1 MRPSAVDRPGE
12 GRMHHKSPSDAMRS
26 LVGRFG
32 CVARARRSTVS
43 GSLFVLVFIVYAQAG
58 NADRLRR
65 SLPEHQTTQRTP
77 APPAARVAPQVLLV
91 QACLPCTP
99 GCFDSSTGCQ
109 PGTANA
115 ACGSGGGACMQ
126 CATDQVCQNRVC
138 VATFDCTTSCP
149 SGCCSG
155 NQCVAFQSQT
165 NAACGSGG
173 SICLACAAGTVCY
186 GGSCCTP
193 IPQGTACSGHTC
205 NQFASDGCGGTYSC
219 DNCPQGTTCGKCQV
233 GVCFNSSGSCF

>member
-1 MRPSAVDRPGE
+1 MDTRNFKDVDRTMDRLDLCSRSRVRAVGNSSRSGFAAHVLALLVVALPTQPGIAEQPLRTSTRPPSARTAPA
-12 GRMHHKSPSDAMRS
+12 PA
-26 LVGRFG
+26 LT
-32 CVARARRSTVS
+32 RARTASS
-43 GSLFVLVFIVYAQAG
+43 
-58 NADRLRR
+58 
-65 SLPEHQTTQRTP
+65 
-77 APPAARVAPQVLLV
+77 VLLA

-99 GCFDSSTGCQ
+99 GCADANTGCQ

-115 ACGSGGGACMQ
+115 ACGSGGAACTQ